1 MLDGVLARIEVAVPG
16 LGDYNSGF
24 SADFAG
30 IGNWFTMF
38 DDLQKRLS
46 TAFGRFRARGVLTEA
61 NIAEGLSEV
70 RTALLEAD
78 VNYNVVQEF
87 MAKVNEK
94 AVGSSLL
101 KAVRPDQQVVK
112 IVHDSMVEMMGPVD
126 PSIRFEKSG
135 PTILM
140 LCGLQGSGKT
150 TTTGKLAKMLLAQGR
165 KPLMVAAD
173 LQRPAAVE
181 QLKVIGQQ
189 LGVPVFSQENSNPV
203 KVCQDALIE
212 ANRQGRDT
220 ILLDTA
226 GRLHIDDDLMA
237 ELKQIEKKVK
247 PHQVYFVCDALTGQD
262 AVASAGAFNDALE
275 LDGVI
280 LTKLDGDARGGAALS
295 VKQVTGVPIKFV
307 GMGEKLDK
315 LQAFD
320 PERIV
325 GQILGMGDIV
335 GLVEAAQSA
344 VNEEEAK
351 RQQEKLAKGKFDL
364 NDFRQQLTQM
374 KKMGSVKDLM
384 GMIPGMN
391 QMAGQMEG
399 VDADGEMKR
408 IQGIIDSMTKDERKD
423 PARID
428 ISRRRRIAAGAG
440 VDPSDVSGLVKQFDA
455 MAAFVKQMSQ
465 MSMLDK
471 IRAMTGLGKAGA
483 FNPGAKL
490 VAPKQ
495 GTGKRLT
502 PKEKE
507 KLRKERER
515 EERKKRRE
523 MKEGKEKDGP
533 QPGPPGK

>member
-1 MLDGVLARIEVAVPG
+1 
-16 LGDYNSGF
+16 
-24 SADFAG
+24 
-30 IGNWFTMF
+30 MF

-46 TAFGRFRARGVLTEA
+46 SAFGRFRARGLLTEA
-61 NIAEGLSEV
+61 NIAEGLKEV
-70 RTALLEAD
+70 RSALLEAD
-78 VNYNVVQEF
+78 VNYKVVQDF
-87 MAKVNEK
+87 MARVNEM
-94 AVGSSLL
+94 AVGAQLI

-112 IVHDSMVEMMGPVD
+112 IVHDAMVEMMGPTD

-135 PTILM
+135 PTIIM

-150 TTTGKLAKMLLAQGR
+150 TTIGKLGRLLASQGR
-165 KPLMVAAD
+165 KPLLVAAD

-181 QLKVIGQQ
+181 QLRVIGQQ
-189 LGVPVFSQENSNPV
+189 LQLPVFSQEGSNPV
-203 KVCQDALIE
+203 KVCQDAVVE

-226 GRLHIDDDLMA
+226 GRLHIDDELMA
-237 ELKQIEKKVK
+237 ELKQIEKKVR

-262 AVASAGAFNDALE
+262 AVASAGSFNEALE

-295 VKQVTGVPIKFV
+295 VKHVTGVPIKFV

-315 LQAFD
+315 LHPFD

-335 GLVEAAQSA
+335 GLVEAAQGA
-344 VNEEEAK
+344 VDEEEAK

-364 NDFRQQLTQM
+364 NDFRQHLGQM

-384 GMIPGMN
+384 GMIPGLN
-391 QMAGQMEG
+391 QMAGSLEG
-399 VDADGEMKR
+399 MDADGEVQR
-408 IQGIIDSMTKDERKD
+408 IQGIIDSMTRDERTD
-423 PARID
+423 PHKID

-483 FNPGAKL
+483 FNPGARL

-495 GTGKRLT
+495 GTGKRLS

-507 KLRKERER
+507 KLRKEREK

-523 MKEGKEKDGP
+523 MRDKDGP
-533 QPGPPGK
+533 QPGPPGE

>member
-1 MLDGVLARIEVAVPG
+1 
-16 LGDYNSGF
+16 
-24 SADFAG
+24 
-30 IGNWFTMF
+30 MF

-61 NIAEGLSEV
+61 NIAEGLREV

-94 AVGSSLL
+94 AVGASLI

-112 IVHDSMVEMMGPVD
+112 IVHDAM
-126 PSIRFEKSG
+126 FEKSG

-150 TTTGKLAKMLLAQGR
+150 TTTGKLARMLLAQGR

-189 LGVPVFSQENSNPV
+189 LGIPVFSQDNSNPV

-262 AVASAGAFNDALE
+262 AVASAGAFNEALE

-315 LQAFD
+315 LQPFD

-325 GQILGMGDIV
+325 GQVLGMGDIV
-335 GLVEAAQSA
+335 GLVEAAQGA
-344 VNEEEAK
+344 VDEEEAK

-384 GMIPGMN
+384 GMIPGMS
-391 QMAGQMEG
+391 QMAGGLEG
-399 VDADGEMKR
+399 VDADGEVKR

-423 PARID
+423 PAKID

-483 FNPGAKL
+483 FNPGARL

-507 KLRKERER
+507 KLRKEREK

-523 MKEGKEKDGP
+523 MKEGKGKDGP
-533 QPGPPGK
+533 QPGAPGK